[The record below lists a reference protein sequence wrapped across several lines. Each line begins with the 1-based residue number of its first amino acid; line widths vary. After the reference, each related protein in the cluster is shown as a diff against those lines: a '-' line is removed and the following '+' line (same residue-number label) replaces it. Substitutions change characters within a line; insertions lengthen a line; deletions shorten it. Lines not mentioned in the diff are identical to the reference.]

1 MKKILSVM
9 LVALLALSL
18 FAGCGPKAQEG
29 VTVGSK
35 QFTENIL
42 LSEIYAQLIE
52 AKTDIPVTRKL
63 NLGGTS
69 VCMPAMQNGEIDIYF
84 EYTGTAYNE
93 ILKLELTEDVSD
105 EDIQK
110 ACIEQLNA
118 DYGIK
123 MFDPI
128 GINNTYALAIKTARM
143 DEFNISSIREL
154 ALLSSNLRF
163 GAGHTFYTRIFDG
176 YDGIVET
183 YGLHFTEALKMD
195 SSLLYEA
202 VDKDELD
209 IIVVFSTD
217 SLLKKYDMTVLEDDK
232 HVFPPYQGAPMC
244 LNSALEKYPELN
256 DVLNTLSG
264 KIDDTMMQD
273 LNYEVDVNNRS
284 VEDVAA
290 EFLKSN
296 GYV

>member
-1 MKKILSVM
+1 MKKLLCVM
-9 LVALLALSL
+9 LVALLALTL
-18 FAGCGPKAQEG
+18 FAGCGPKAEEG
-29 VTVGSK
+29 VTIGSK
-35 QFTENIL
+35 QYTENIL
-42 LSEIYAQLIE
+42 LGEMYAQLIE

-105 EDIQK
+105 EDIQN
-110 ACIEQLNA
+110 ACFEQLDA

-123 MFDPI
+123 MFDSI

-143 DEFNISSIREL
+143 DEFNISSISEL

-176 YDGIVET
+176 YDGIVKA
-183 YGLHFTEALKMD
+183 YGLHFSEALKMD
-195 SSLLYEA
+195 TSLLYEA

-209 IIVVFSTD
+209 VIVVFATD
-217 SLLKKYDMTVLEDDK
+217 SLLKKYDMTVLKDDK
-232 HVFPPYQGAPMC
+232 RVFPPYQGAPMC
-244 LNSALEKYPELN
+244 LNSALEKYPELG

-264 KIDDTMMQD
+264 KIDDALMQD
-273 LNYEVDVNNRS
+273 LNYQVDVENRS
-284 VEDVAA
+284 VEEVAT
-290 EFLKSN
+290 EFLTSN
-296 GYV
+296 GYI